1 MAERVN
7 RRSSLDRDT
16 PSRHP
21 DTGIEITR
29 YEASEGRIIALEAVT
44 ERSRGKGCF
53 TARLDLED
61 KTLQKN

>member
-7 RRSSLDRDT
+7 RRSFLDRAT
-16 PSRHP
+16 PSCHP
-21 DTGIEITR
+21 DTGQEISR
-29 YEASEGRIIALEAVT
+29 YEASEGKVIALEAVT
-44 ERSRGKGCF
+44 ERSRVKGCF